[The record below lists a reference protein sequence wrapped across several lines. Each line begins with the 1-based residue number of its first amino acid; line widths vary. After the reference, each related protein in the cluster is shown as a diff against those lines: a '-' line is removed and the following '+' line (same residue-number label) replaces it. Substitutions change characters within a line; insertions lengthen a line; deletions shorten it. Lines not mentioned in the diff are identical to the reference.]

1 MKDSLKI
8 ILIVAIIVLQG
19 CSTKLQ
25 HRDYSATVEFIYK
38 ENTGTIA
45 VKSSVYAKNR
55 ENAIEDA
62 QRNAFNVILFKGIP
76 GTDLNV
82 PLVENESEA
91 KSKHGDY
98 FKKLLDQGDYNK
110 YMMSSAFNS
119 ESAKVKGGIWV
130 SLDIKINYNSLRKDL
145 EQNQI
150 VRKFGF

>member
-1 MKDSLKI
+1 MKANIII
-8 ILIVAIIVLQG
+8 ILITAIVGLHS
-19 CSTKLQ
+19 CSPKLQ
-25 HRDYSATVEFIYK
+25 PQGYSATVEFLYK
-38 ENTGTIA
+38 EDAGTIA
-45 VKSSVYAKNR
+45 VKSSGYGKKK
-55 ENAIEDA
+55 ENAIGDA

-119 ESAKVKGGIWV
+119 EPAKVKGGVWV

-150 VRKFGF
+150 IRKFGF